1 MMNLSA
7 FSQQIISN
15 KDTLVCFTIP
25 QAKFLLKKYYDAEKF
40 KALDS
45 VSEKQSSIKDS
56 VIKSMN
62 VRLLEKDSIIADDS
76 SYILI
81 QNKNIKSLNISL
93 YKQQVATEKQIVYK
107 WAAIVIGGLISA
119 FEGYMAFIKP

>member
-1 MMNLSA
+1 MNLSV
-7 FSQQIISN
+7 FSQQIILN